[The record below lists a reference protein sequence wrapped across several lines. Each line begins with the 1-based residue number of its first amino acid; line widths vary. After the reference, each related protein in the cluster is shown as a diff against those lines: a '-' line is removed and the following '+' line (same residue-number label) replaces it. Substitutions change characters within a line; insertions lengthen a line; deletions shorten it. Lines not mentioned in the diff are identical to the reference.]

1 MSKQKTFS
9 AIKVT
14 YPETLASSS
23 KIHLMGSLTRWCCN
37 HNGRVLSSIDNSF
50 ILTDLDGSYV
60 AALLHIIEVG
70 GGFSELRLIS
80 STFFDGLFE
89 SKKGGEVA

>member
-1 MSKQKTFS
+1 MSKAKTFS

-14 YPETLASSS
+14 YPDSLSTS
-23 KIHLMGSLTRWCCN
+23 KKIQLMGDLTRWCCN

-60 AALLHIIEVG
+60 SALLHIVEVG
-70 GGFSELRLIS
+70 GGFSEIRLIS
-80 STFFDGLFE
+80 STFFDNLFA
-89 SKKGGEVA
+89 GEVA